1 MTEPRDNSYIRA
13 VRTAWKRSKRTAFT
27 SQIRHVDELPQNE
40 SISIELVEYGNLRQ
54 EINNRTTLAYAL
66 ITLQLVTL
74 GTGLSVAAKFPD
86 IVAGL
91 AAVSSFLW
99 LFWVDHA
106 GQVYKIAA
114 YIAVELA
121 PRLTEAAGRS
131 VMGWEYFL
139 RRLDG
144 PENGAREALHMSA
157 AGLGRVRIPAS
168 STADK
173 YAMLLFG
180 CSPPVLLAGYAIEIL
195 RDHQRPILLVIAI
208 MTAVTAVWLFS
219 VWRFISFRRMVV
231 SVHDA
236 IIHRNQGNENAK

>member
-1 MTEPRDNSYIRA
+1 MVKQRNAPEHLDAHKRILAAIAYITPPHSTEPA
-13 VRTAWKRSKRTAFT
+13 
-27 SQIRHVDELPQNE
+27 RHMDEA
-40 SISIELVEYGNLRQ
+40 IAIELAEYGNLRQ

-114 YIAVELA
+114 YIAIELG
-121 PRLTEAAGRS
+121 PRLTEAAGQT
-131 VMGWEYFL
+131 VLGWEYFL

-144 PENGAREALHMSA
+144 PEHSSRDALHLA
-157 AGLGRVRIPAS
+157 TADIGRVRIPAS

-180 CSPPVLLAGYAIEIL
+180 GSPPVLLAGYTVEIL
-195 RDHQRPILLVIAI
+195 RDHQRPIPLIVLT
-208 MTAVTAVWLFS
+208 MTAVTALWLFS
-219 VWRFISFRRMVV
+219 VWRFVRFRRMVASV
-231 SVHDA
+231 SSA
-236 IIHRNQGNENAK
+236 IIHRNREPENAE